1 MLLPKVEIKK
11 IFYATDLSESARHA
25 FAYAVSLA
33 NLYRARMVIFHALI
47 ETSDLAGTYI
57 GKDQWA
63 EIKRRHLEGTRAAL
77 IGKKRENL
85 AIQEALQKFVEK
97 ARQQGEDPAFMTD
110 EIIVRKGSPADN
122 ILEVAEAQQCDLIV
136 MGSHGHG
143 GLVGAVMGSTA
154 QRVLRRSKIPV
165 LVVRLPEEA

>member
-11 IFYATDLSESARHA
+11 ILYATDLSENARYA

-47 ETSDLAGTYI
+47 ETSDLAMTYI
-57 GKDQWA
+57 GKDEWD

-85 AIQEALQKFVEK
+85 AIQEALEKFVEK
-97 ARQQGEDPAFMTD
+97 ARQQGEDPGFMAD
-110 EIIVRKGSPADN
+110 EVIVRKGQPADN
-122 ILEVAEAQQCDLIV
+122 ILEQAEAQQCDLIV

-165 LVVRLPEEA
+165 LVVRLPEDA

>member
-1 MLLPKVEIKK
+1 MLLPKVGSKK
-11 IFYATDLSESARHA
+11 FFTPPIFRKRPHA

-47 ETSDLAGTYI
+47 ETSDLAVTYI
-57 GKDQWA
+57 GKDEWA

-97 ARQQGEDPAFMTD
+97 ARPQGEDPAPMTD
-110 EIIVRKGSPADN
+110 EIIVKKG
-122 ILEVAEAQQCDLIV
+122 
-136 MGSHGHG
+136 
-143 GLVGAVMGSTA
+143 
-154 QRVLRRSKIPV
+154 RRPTTS
-165 LVVRLPEEA
+165 